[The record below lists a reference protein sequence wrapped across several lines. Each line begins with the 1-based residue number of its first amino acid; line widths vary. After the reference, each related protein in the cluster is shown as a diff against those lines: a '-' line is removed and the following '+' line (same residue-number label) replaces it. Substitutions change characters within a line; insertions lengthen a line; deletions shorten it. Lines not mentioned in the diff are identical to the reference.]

1 MILSVFAQVML
12 PILVVVASGFVF
24 KRLTDFDVRPASR
37 VSLYLFS
44 PALIFSSLVEAEIGG
59 GEALRAVTFMVALT
73 ALLAALT
80 IVIGVILR
88 YDRATNAALLLCTM
102 FSNTGNY
109 GLPLALFAFG
119 QAGFEAAIIFFV
131 TQGILTQTL
140 GIYIAG
146 SGSAGWREGVSGLL
160 RMPQLY
166 SVFAALAIRYI
177 GPEYVTESGN
187 LANDIYRGIDL
198 MGQAAIPVLLVI
210 LGAQLARASIEAGE
224 KTQIGVASAIK
235 LVVAVPLSYA
245 LARLLGFD
253 DLTTSVAVI
262 LGSMP
267 TAVNVAVLATEFDIK
282 PKLVSSTV
290 IVSTAL
296 SFVTLTV
303 LISAFGGG

>member
-12 PILVVVASGFVF
+12 PILFVVASGFAF
-24 KRLTDFDVRPASR
+24 KKLTDFDVRPASR

-59 GEALRAVTFMVALT
+59 EEALRAVAFMLVLT
-73 ALLAALT
+73 AILGTLTLL
-80 IVIGVILR
+80 VGVSLR
-88 YDRATNAALLLCTM
+88 YDRATKAALLLCTM

-119 QAGFEAAIIFFV
+119 QAGFEAAIVFFV

-146 SGSAGWREGVSGLL
+146 SGQAGWREGVSGLL

-177 GPEYVTESGN
+177 GPEYVTDSGN
-187 LANDIYRGIDL
+187 LANDIYRGVDL
-198 MGQAAIPVLLVI
+198 MGQAAIPVLLVV
-210 LGAQLARASIEAGE
+210 LGAQLAGARIEAGE
-224 KTQIGVASAIK
+224 KTLIGIATAIK
-235 LVVAVPLSYA
+235 LLIAVPLSYA
-245 LARLLGFD
+245 IARLLGFD
-253 DLTTSVAVI
+253 DLTTGIAVI

-267 TAVNVAVLATEFDIK
+267 TAVNVVILATEFDIR

-290 IVSTAL
+290 IVSTAA

-303 LISAFGGG
+303 LISVFGGG